1 MMSMLRLLSVIVSG
15 LAGLASIYLILQPNG
30 IPHRTPLL
38 LGSVTLLLATT
49 LFNGIASLLSWQTAD
64 GSPDAAANA
73 RASAVDREVHGEV
86 VKIIAVLGSQVE
98 AANIFTDALNRA
110 SAQLPDGLK
119 PEQVRL
125 VISYLMIENE
135 NMRKRTSDMQ
145 INLEQSQRQI
155 EKLKS
160 NLAAAE
166 AQGLTDPLTGLKN
179 RRGFDIT
186 LAAEIAGARTA
197 GKPMSLV
204 ITDIDHFKS
213 INDRYGH
220 PTGDEVLKWFAKIL
234 SANMKGRD
242 TVARYGGEEFAIIL
256 PQTSLEN
263 AVTLAGQI
271 RQQIETHLWKKPGA
285 PNTMLKITASFGV
298 AQLNDSEGTSG
309 LINRADAKLYASKSG
324 GRNRVAA

>member
-1 MMSMLRLLSVIVSG
+1 MTGMQRLSAALISGVSG
-15 LAGLASIYLILQPNG
+15 LAAICLVLQPGLIAHQLPVTLGAITALLGATLAS
-30 IPHRTPLL
+30 T
-38 LGSVTLLLATT
+38 
-49 LFNGIASLLSWQTAD
+49 IASLRHGPGA
-64 GSPDAAANA
+64 DAAAA
-73 RASAVDREVHGEV
+73 ATPASATDREVHSEV
-86 VKIIAVLGSQVE
+86 AKIITIVGAHLD
-98 AANIFTDALNRA
+98 AASTYTDALTRA
-110 SAQLPDGLK
+110 NSQLPDLLK

-135 NMRKRTSDMQ
+135 NMRKRTSEMQ
-145 INLEQSQRQI
+145 ANLETSQRQI

-186 LAAEIAGARTA
+186 LAAEIANARTA
-197 GKPMSLV
+197 GKPLAL
-204 ITDIDHFKS
+204 ILADIDFFKA

-220 PTGDEVLKWFAKIL
+220 PAGDEVLRWFSKML
-234 SANMKGRD
+234 SHNMKGRD

-256 PQTSLEN
+256 PQTGLDN

-271 RQQIETHLWKKPGA
+271 KHQLESQLWKMPGA
-285 PNTMLKITASFGV
+285 PNTMLKVTASFGV
-298 AQLNDSEGTSG
+298 AELNDSEGTTG
-309 LINRADAKLYASKSG
+309 LIGRADARLYESKAA